1 MAQLHPD
8 QRGLLPEGE
17 ELEMSDL
24 LFTSKLSWSGGRSS
38 SGLVETGGQSWQF
51 SVPASMGGLG
61 VGTNPEELL
70 SSAVGSCYTS
80 TLAAILESRRLRAAS
95 IEVQVNTLVSDYPG
109 PNARVAAITVNPTI
123 VGGELG
129 REPDYESATY
139 TARQRCFI
147 GRHLAPQLT
156 YRVGE
161 VEFAEEAA
169 PSRDVLDVRALP
181 PPRRHELIFRRLDGL
196 SGGDAITLVNDH
208 DPKPI
213 HYQLDATQPGRFS
226 WDYLERG
233 PEAWK
238 VRIARIA

>member
-1 MAQLHPD
+1 
-8 QRGLLPEGE
+8 
-17 ELEMSDL
+17 MSDL

-38 SGLVETGGQSWQF
+38 SGLIQTGGQSLQF

-61 VGTNPEELL
+61 AGTNPEELL
-70 SSAVGSCYTS
+70 SGAVGSCYTS
-80 TLAAILESRRLRAAS
+80 TLAAILESRRLQAAS

-109 PNARVAAITVNPTI
+109 PNARVAAITVNPTF

-129 REPDYESATY
+129 RESDYESAAHA
-139 TARQRCFI
+139 ARQRCFI
-147 GRHLAPQLT
+147 GKHLAPQVS

-161 VEFAEEAA
+161 VEFADEAA
-169 PSRDVLDVRALP
+169 SVGDVLDVRALP

-196 SGGDAITLVNDH
+196 SDGDAITLVNDH
-208 DPKPI
+208 DPKPL
-213 HYQLDATQPGRFS
+213 HYQLEANQPGHFS
-226 WDYLERG
+226 WDYLEKG